1 MSYQG
6 VEVSQDGQQHVP
18 SAVGP
23 MSRSLSSLTLITRL
37 VIEAALWNSD
47 PQLPPLPWRADVFDT
62 FSKKRLVIGTMLDDG
77 VIRVHPPIERV
88 FKDIV
93 SKLEAAGHEIVE
105 WDTSL
110 NQECIA
116 IMVSSHPIH
125 RGSHI

>member
-23 MSRSLSSLTLITRL
+23 MARSLSSLTLITRH
-37 VIEAALWNSD
+37 VIEAATWNSD
-47 PQLPPLPWRADVFDT
+47 PQLPPIPWRGDVFDT
-62 FSKKRLVIGTMLDDG
+62 FSKKPLVIGIMLDDG
-77 VIRVHPPIERV
+77 AVRVHPPIERV

-93 SKLEAAGHEIVE
+93 SRLQAAGHEVVE

-110 NQECIA
+110 NRECIA
-116 IMVSSHPIH
+116 IMVSSHPVH

>member
-1 MSYQG
+1 M
-6 VEVSQDGQQHVP
+6 
-18 SAVGP
+18 
-23 MSRSLSSLTLITRL
+23 TLITRL

-47 PQLPPLPWRADVFDT
+47 PQIPPLPWRADVFDT

>member
-23 MSRSLSSLTLITRL
+23 MARSLSSLTLITRH
-37 VIEAALWNSD
+37 VIEGDLWNFD
-47 PQLPPLPWRADVFDT
+47 PQLPPIPWRADVFDT
-62 FSKKRLVIGTMLDDG
+62 FSKKPLVIGAMLEDG
-77 VIRVHPPIERV
+77 VVKVHPPIERV
-88 FKDIV
+88 FKEVV
-93 SKLEAAGHEIVE
+93 SKLQKAGHEIVE

-116 IMVSSHPIH
+116 IMVSS
-125 RGSHI
+125 RSRYRENHI

>member
-23 MSRSLSSLTLITRL
+23 MARSLSSLTLITRH
-37 VIEAALWNSD
+37 VIEAALWNFD
-47 PQLPPLPWRADVFDT
+47 PQLPPIPWRADVFDT
-62 FSKKRLVIGTMLDDG
+62 FSKKPLVIGAMLDDG
-77 VIRVHPPIERV
+77 VVRVHPPIERV
-88 FKDIV
+88 FKEVV
-93 SKLEAAGHEIVE
+93 SKLQKAGHEIVE

-116 IMVSSHPIH
+116 IMVSS
-125 RGSHI
+125 RSRYRENHI